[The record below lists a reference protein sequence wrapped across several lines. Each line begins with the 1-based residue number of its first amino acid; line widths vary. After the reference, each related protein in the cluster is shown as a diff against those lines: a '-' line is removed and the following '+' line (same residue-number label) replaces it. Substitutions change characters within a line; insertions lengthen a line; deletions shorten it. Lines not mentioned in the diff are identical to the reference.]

1 MPVHYMASITS
12 NIKDQAELKH
22 SKHQKAA
29 TQHLCLK
36 DAIFTSLHC
45 KVRQIIYT
53 AVLFHI
59 KWWVQPS
66 RVWNNWNGLMDE
78 TIYNVLD
85 DDDDD
90 VNF

>member
-22 SKHQKAA
+22 QKHQRQQPN
-29 TQHLCLK
+29 TCLK
-36 DAIFTSLHC
+36 DAILTSLHRYKIT

-59 KWWVQPS
+59 K
-66 RVWNNWNGLMDE
+66 
-78 TIYNVLD
+78 
-85 DDDDD
+85 
-90 VNF
+90 